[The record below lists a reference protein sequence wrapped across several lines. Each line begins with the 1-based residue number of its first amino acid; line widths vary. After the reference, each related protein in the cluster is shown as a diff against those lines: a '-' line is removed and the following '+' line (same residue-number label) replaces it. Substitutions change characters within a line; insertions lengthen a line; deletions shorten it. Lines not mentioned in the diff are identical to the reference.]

1 MNLRR
6 ILAGGVCL
14 LAVGSAVKTLAFQP
28 PGRGPATQSRE
39 RDTPPAR
46 GERYAD
52 AFKTGDLAP
61 DFDLPDASGA
71 KTVRLSSFRGKKP
84 VVLIFGSYT

>member
-1 MNLRR
+1 MNLRH
-6 ILAGGVCL
+6 ILVGGVCL
-14 LAVGSAVKTLAFQP
+14 LALGSAVKTLGFQP
-28 PGRGPATQSRE
+28 PGRAAATQSHE

-52 AFKTGDLAP
+52 TLKPEDLAP
-61 DFDLPDASGA
+61 DFELPDAAGA